1 MRELIRAASQAHPLD
16 HFFGELDTTLRLSS
30 QARAFYRAY
39 ERALSYLDQESWAE
53 LSRKAIA
60 HFRDHREGQLK
71 QGFFNQLND
80 AFAYQFL
87 SRRGCSRVSILRE
100 GQNPTPDIE
109 FFIGETRH
117 YCEVKTIGIS
127 QEEINRRGAESLFD
141 GSVYQELSPAFLRK
155 LDSTLLMAHSQVTSQ
170 GTTGLVFVIAQF
182 DDFTM
187 AHYERYHEQLVDFLR
202 THEIPDVYVKVG
214 LVGGKR
220 IGKGRL
226 AHACRDT

>member
-1 MRELIRAASQAHPLD
+1 MRELIRAASHAHPHD
-16 HFFGELDTTLRLSS
+16 DFFGELGTTLQLSS
-30 QARAFYRAY
+30 QARAFYGAY

-60 HFRDHREGQLK
+60 HFLDHREGQLK

-109 FFIGETRH
+109 FFVGDTRH

-127 QEEINRRGAESLFD
+127 EEEINRRGAESSFD
-141 GSVYQELSPAFLRK
+141 ASVYQELSHAFLNK
-155 LDSTLLMAHSQVTSQ
+155 LNSTLLMAHRQVTSQ
-170 GTTGLVFVIAQF
+170 GATGLVFVIAQF

-187 AHYERYHEQLVDFLR
+187 AHYERYREQLVDFLR
-202 THEIPDVYVKVG
+202 THEVPDVYVKVG

-226 AHACRDT
+226 AHACGDT